1 MPVELALCLNPCER
15 IIQRVGSPTADP
27 PGAGEPQGGTTLEA
41 TPSMGAKNFIRS
53 LYDFKFSTLIATR
66 VIRFLYALLVILYSI
81 GFAILFFGLLGRGS
95 AGVGGAILLIPVY
108 VLWLIWLRVLME
120 IVIVFFGIGDDV
132 RAIRSR
138 SGGALATT
146 SSTLAASAVPLAVAP
161 ASRPAGWLDAPDDP
175 SRLRYWDGTAWTE
188 HYAPKGGTGT
198 APPS

>member
-1 MPVELALCLNPCER
+1 M
-15 IIQRVGSPTADP
+15 
-27 PGAGEPQGGTTLEA
+27 TLEA

-138 SGGALATT
+138 SAGALATT

-175 SRLRYWDGTAWTE
+175 SRLRYWDGAAWTE